1 MIEKKKI
8 ETEFYDPLSK
18 SVVLKQLGQ
27 QDILQ
32 FLTGSRFLPYL
43 KDDIDITCQFKH
55 VPVDEFEKYGPSCQ
69 VSRCERTVTFPVIKK
84 YIDIEESSFIRSI
97 YWRHC
102 KLEFKE
108 FLPGSIFFNFC
119 SYLVLMSFMQANAC
133 SAGSN
138 INIYYVLLSA
148 K

>member
-1 MIEKKKI
+1 MKYSDANDPNRIKEEDIFLNFITFIESIEEKKI

-55 VPVDEFEKYGPSCQ
+55 VPFDEFEKYGPSCQ
-69 VSRCERTVTFPVIKK
+69 VSTCERTIKFPVIKK
-84 YIDIEESSFIRSI
+84 YIEESSFSGAFIDDIANS
-97 YWRHC
+97 
-102 KLEFKE
+102 
-108 FLPGSIFFNFC
+108 PGFT
-119 SYLVLMSFMQANAC
+119 MA
-133 SAGSN
+133 
-138 INIYYVLLSA
+138 
-148 K
+148 

>member
-43 KDDIDITCQFKH
+43 KDDIDIIRCQFKH
-55 VPVDEFEKYGPSCQ
+55 VPFDEFEKYGPSCQ
-69 VSRCERTVTFPVIKK
+69 VSTCERTIKFPVIKK
-84 YIDIEESSFIRSI
+84 YIEESSFSGAFIDDIANS
-97 YWRHC
+97 
-102 KLEFKE
+102 
-108 FLPGSIFFNFC
+108 PGFT
-119 SYLVLMSFMQANAC
+119 MA
-133 SAGSN
+133 
-138 INIYYVLLSA
+138 
-148 K
+148 